1 MGLSSLPLLF
11 LLAAAPPLE
20 SVPVPPVAL
29 PMTLEVFEAVLEEG
43 GINELSEACADSD
56 RFGLQERLRLLRNR
70 LMVVAPAPQPFAV
83 VMANARALMACR
95 APDSTQIVLSRF
107 GPGPGLQRREWLLLS
122 WQAASAALDQDR
134 AVLALR
140 RLADGD
146 LTRLDTEQLIVG
158 QSDDGLPLTRSALDL
173 LANHE
178 LAAGRPEEAVTVLL
192 AGRTPG
198 VVASRRL
205 GQVAELLA
213 PLDPERGDLLL
224 EAALD
229 QAAAEQAWGLAEDL
243 LRLQLRLALQQ
254 GGDADRPRER
264 LRRLAR
270 RLDDRLT
277 LLELEQMSPDL
288 DPQRVQDLED
298 QLRSPR
304 AAGGHASLGESD
316 ASEAPASNPLA
327 TP

>member
-11 LLAAAPPLE
+11 LLAAAPPLAPA
-20 SVPVPPVAL
+20 PVQPVVL
-29 PMTLEVFEAVLEEG
+29 PMSQEAFETVLKDG
-43 GINELSEACADSD
+43 GIPQLSAACADAD
-56 RFGLQERLRLLRNR
+56 RFGLQERLRLLRDR
-70 LMVVAPAPQPFAV
+70 LMLVAPAPQPFAV
-83 VMANARALMACR
+83 VMANARALMACK

-107 GPGPGLQRREWLLLS
+107 GPGPGSARREWLLLS

-146 LTRLDTEQLIVG
+146 LTRLDPEMLIVG
-158 QSDDGLPLTRSALDL
+158 YSDDGLPLTRSALDL

-205 GQVAELLA
+205 AQVAELLA
-213 PLDPERGDLLL
+213 PLDPDRSDLLL
-224 EAALD
+224 ESALD

-254 GGDADRPRER
+254 GGDVDRPRER
-264 LRRLAR
+264 LRRLASR
-270 RLDDRLT
+270 VDDRFT
-277 LLELEQMSPDL
+277 LLELEQISPDL
-288 DPQRVQDLED
+288 DPQRLQELED

-304 AAGGHASLGESD
+304 APGGHASLGELDS
-316 ASEAPASNPLA
+316 SEAPASNPLP

>member
-1 MGLSSLPLLF
+1 MGISSLPLML
-11 LLAAAPPLE
+11 LLAAAPPVT
-20 SVPVPPVAL
+20 SAPTPPVAQ
-29 PMTLEVFEAVLEEG
+29 PMSVEAFETVLEEG
-43 GINELSEACADSD
+43 GIPQLSEACADAD
-56 RFGLQERLRLLRNR
+56 RFGLQERLRLLRDR
-70 LMVVAPAPQPFAV
+70 LMLVAPSPQPFDV
-83 VMANARALMACR
+83 VMANARALMVCR

-107 GPGPGLQRREWLLLS
+107 GPGPGFQRREWLLLS
-122 WQAASAALDQDR
+122 WQSASAALDQDR

-146 LTRLDTEQLIVG
+146 LTRLDRELLIVG
-158 QSDDGLPLTRSALDL
+158 QSEEGLPLTRSALDV

-178 LAAGRPEEAVTVLL
+178 WAAGRPEEAVTVLL

-205 GQVAELLA
+205 GQVAEWLA
-213 PLDPERGDLLL
+213 PLDPDRSDLLL

-243 LRLQLRLALQQ
+243 LRLQLRIALQQ
-254 GGDADRPRER
+254 GGEADRPRER
-264 LRRLAR
+264 LRRLASR
-270 RLDDRLT
+270 VDDRFT
-277 LLELEQMSPDL
+277 LLELEKISPDF
-288 DPQRVQDLED
+288 DAQRLRELED

-316 ASEAPASNPLA
+316 ASEAPASNSLG

>member
-1 MGLSSLPLLF
+1 MSQK
-11 LLAAAPPLE
+11 A
-20 SVPVPPVAL
+20 
-29 PMTLEVFEAVLEEG
+29 FETVLKDG
-43 GINELSEACADSD
+43 GIPQLSAACVDAD
-56 RFGLQERLRLLRNR
+56 RFGLQERLRLLRDR
-70 LMVVAPAPQPFAV
+70 LMLVAPAPQPFAV
-83 VMANARALMACR
+83 VMANARALMACK

-107 GPGPGLQRREWLLLS
+107 GPGPGSARREWLLLS

-146 LTRLDTEQLIVG
+146 LTRLDPEMLIVG
-158 QSDDGLPLTRSALDL
+158 YSDDGLPLTRSALDL

-213 PLDPERGDLLL
+213 PLDPDRSDLLL
-224 EAALD
+224 ESALD

-254 GGDADRPRER
+254 GGDVDRPRER
-264 LRRLAR
+264 LRRLASR
-270 RLDDRLT
+270 VDDRFT
-277 LLELEQMSPDL
+277 LLELEQISPDL
-288 DPQRVQDLED
+288 DPQRLQDLED

-304 AAGGHASLGESD
+304 APGGHASLGELDS
-316 ASEAPASNPLA
+316 SEAPASNPLP

>member
-11 LLAAAPPLE
+11 LLAAAPLLE
-20 SVPVPPVAL
+20 SAPLPPVAL
-29 PMTLEVFEAVLEEG
+29 PMSLEAFETVLEKG
-43 GINELSEACADSD
+43 GVDQLSAACADSD

-70 LMVVAPAPQPFAV
+70 LMLVAPSPQPFAV
-83 VMANARALMACR
+83 VMANARALMACK
-95 APDSTQIVLSRF
+95 APDSTQIVLSRY
-107 GPGPGLQRREWLLLS
+107 GPGPGSQRREWLLLS
-122 WQAASAALDQDR
+122 WQAASASLDQDR

-146 LTRLDTEQLIVG
+146 LTRLDRELLIVG

-213 PLDPERGDLLL
+213 PLDPERSDLLL

-229 QAAAEQAWGLAEDL
+229 QAAAQQAWGLAEEL

-264 LRRLAR
+264 LRRLASR
-270 RLDDRLT
+270 VDDRLT
-277 LLELEQMSPDL
+277 LLELEQISPDF
-288 DPQRVQDLED
+288 DPQRVKDLED

-304 AAGGHASLGESD
+304 AAGGHASLGELD

>member
-11 LLAAAPPLE
+11 LLAAVPPLDAA
-20 SVPVPPVAL
+20 PVPLVAL
-29 PMTLEVFEAVLEEG
+29 PMSLKAFETVLQQG
-43 GINELSEACADSD
+43 DIPQLWAACADAD
-56 RFGLQERLRLLRNR
+56 RFGLQERLRLLRDR
-70 LMVVAPAPQPFAV
+70 LMLVAPSPQPLAV
-83 VMANARALMACR
+83 VMANARALMACK

-107 GPGPGLQRREWLLLS
+107 GPGPGSQRREWLLLS

-146 LTRLDTEQLIVG
+146 LTRLDTELLIVG
-158 QSDDGLPLTRSALDL
+158 QSEDGLPLTRSALDL

-178 LAAGRPEEAVTVLL
+178 SAAGRPEEAVTVLL

-205 GQVAELLA
+205 GQAAELLA
-213 PLDPERGDLLL
+213 PLDLERSDLLL

-264 LRRLAR
+264 LRRLASR
-270 RLDDRLT
+270 VDDLFT
-277 LLELEQMSPDL
+277 LLELEQISPDF
-288 DPQRVQDLED
+288 DPQRLQDLED

-304 AAGGHASLGESD
+304 SPGGHASLGESD
-316 ASEAPASNPLA
+316 SSEATASNTLA

>member
-1 MGLSSLPLLF
+1 MGLSSLPLMF
-11 LLAAAPPLE
+11 LLAAAPPME
-20 SVPVPPVAL
+20 AASSPPVAL
-29 PMTLEVFEAVLEEG
+29 PISEEAFETVIKEG
-43 GINELSEACADSD
+43 GINQLSAACADSD

-70 LMVVAPAPQPFAV
+70 LMVVAPSPQPFAV
-83 VMANARALMACR
+83 VMANARALMVCR

-107 GPGPGLQRREWLLLS
+107 GPGPGRQRREWLLLS

-146 LTRLDTEQLIVG
+146 LTRLDTELLIVG

-178 LAAGRPEEAVTVLL
+178 LAAGRPEEAATVLL

-205 GQVAELLA
+205 GKVAELLA
-213 PLDPERGDLLL
+213 PLDPERGDRLL

-264 LRRLAR
+264 LRRLASR
-270 RLDDRLT
+270 VDDRLT
-277 LLELEQMSPDL
+277 LLELEQASPDL

-316 ASEAPASNPLA
+316 ASEAPASNPWA

>member
-11 LLAAAPPLE
+11 LLASAPPLD
-20 SVPVPPVAL
+20 SAPGQPPAVP
-29 PMTLEVFEAVLEEG
+29 MSLEAFETVIQEG
-43 GINELSEACADSD
+43 GIPQLSEACADAD
-56 RFGLQERLRLLRNR
+56 RFGLQERLRLLRDR
-70 LMVVAPAPQPFAV
+70 LMLVAPSPQPFAV
-83 VMANARALMACR
+83 VMANARALMACK

-107 GPGPGLQRREWLLLS
+107 GPGPGSQRREWLLLS
-122 WQAASAALDQDR
+122 WKAASAALDQDR

-146 LTRLDTEQLIVG
+146 LTRLDQELLIVG
-158 QSDDGLPLTRSALDL
+158 ESDDGLPLTRSALDL

-205 GQVAELLA
+205 GRVAELLA
-213 PLDPERGDLLL
+213 PLDLERSDLLL
-224 EAALD
+224 ETALD

-264 LRRLAR
+264 LRRLASR
-270 RLDDRLT
+270 VDDRLT
-277 LLELEQMSPDL
+277 LLELEQSSPAM
-288 DPQRVQDLED
+288 DPQRVQELED

>member
-11 LLAAAPPLE
+11 LLAAAPPME
-20 SVPVPPVAL
+20 VVPVPPVAL
-29 PMTLEVFEAVLEEG
+29 PMTPEAFETVLEAG
-43 GINELSEACADSD
+43 GINELSAACADSD

-70 LMVVAPAPQPFAV
+70 LMLVAPSPQPFAV
-83 VMANARALMACR
+83 VMANARALMACK

-107 GPGPGLQRREWLLLS
+107 GPGPGRQRKEWLLLS
-122 WQAASAALDQDR
+122 WQAASAALDHDR

-140 RLADGD
+140 RLANGN

-243 LRLQLRLALQQ
+243 LRLQLRLAQQQ

-264 LRRLAR
+264 LRRLASR
-270 RLDDRLT
+270 VDDRFT

-316 ASEAPASNPLA
+316 SSEAPASNPLA